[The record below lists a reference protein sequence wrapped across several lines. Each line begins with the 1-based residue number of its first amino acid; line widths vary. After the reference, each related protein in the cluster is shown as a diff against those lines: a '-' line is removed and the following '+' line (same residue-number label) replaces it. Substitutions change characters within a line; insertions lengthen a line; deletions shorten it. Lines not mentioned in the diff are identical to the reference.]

1 MTPMIN
7 PRHDDSQMALAT
19 SGWFTARGTLH
30 QRLEARSS

>member
-7 PRHDDSQMALAT
+7 PRHDDSQMARAT
-19 SGWFTARGTLH
+19 SGWFTALGALH